1 MRTVAGRSRV
11 RTMAR
16 VCRGGAT
23 TIIGPAV
30 RICIGPPS
38 AIGAPIAR
46 IAEIVGRPS
55 ALAAAVSFDVRP
67 HHRAATAGGCTP
79 PAGAVRSHTART
91 KSVKLNGSE
100 EDVCDQGSPSCRERL
115 PATGRRRSRPARANW
130 FKDRCMMNPNDPQR
144 DTTQGLPPRH
154 ASRLSRS
161 NVFLRHVKHADASK
175 LAAPYR
181 QQCVDAAQLARGCG
195 ARSRCTRSARAHA
208 NMMDAIE

>member
-1 MRTVAGRSRV
+1 MRTAAARSGSSDPGATKRTTGRSRA
-11 RTMAR
+11 RTMAL
-16 VCRGGAT
+16 VCRGGAI

-91 KSVKLNGSE
+91 KSVKLNWFRGGRLRPGQSLMPRKTS
-100 EDVCDQGSPSCRERL
+100 CDRPKM
-115 PATGRRRSRPARANW
+115 AIRRSRPARANG
-130 FKDRCMMNPNDPQR
+130 FKDRCMMDPNDPQR

-161 NVFLRHVKHADASK
+161 
-175 LAAPYR
+175 
-181 QQCVDAAQLARGCG
+181 
-195 ARSRCTRSARAHA
+195 ARAQ
-208 NMMDAIE
+208 